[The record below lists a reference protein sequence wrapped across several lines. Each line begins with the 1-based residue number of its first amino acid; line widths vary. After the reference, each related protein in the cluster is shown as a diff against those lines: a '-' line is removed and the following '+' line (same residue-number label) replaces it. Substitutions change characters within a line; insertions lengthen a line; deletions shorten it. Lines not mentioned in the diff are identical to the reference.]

1 MFKIWI
7 NVSNPQQK
15 EIVLTVNKI
24 NQILTKKYARVINQ
38 TVHEISR
45 SILSLFNFEVT
56 LTFQV
61 RCKRRMGSNTSFKYT
76 SEISNSMY

>member
-45 SILSLFNFEVT
+45 SILSLFYFLSDPEVPSEMQEEDGIQYK
-56 LTFQV
+56 FQV
-61 RCKRRMGSNTSFKYT
+61 YQRDF
-76 SEISNSMY
+76 